1 MLKHSAILI
10 MIACLLASGCQT
22 EPAPPVEGLKAFV
35 GARFID
41 GTGKPPIEDAV
52 LVVRDGRI
60 EAAGPSDTVKIPE
73 GAERIDATGKTIM
86 PGIINSHGHV
96 GGTLGLESGH
106 YSEEN
111 VMRQLQLN
119 ARYGVTT
126 VVSLG
131 DDEEAAFRLRDS
143 QDHPSLERARI
154 FAAGAVIIAET
165 PDEARKKVDE
175 VLALNPDFIKFR
187 VDDNLGTTKKM
198 PPEVYEAIIDQAHQ
212 SNVRAAAHVFYLDD
226 AKSLVRSGLDYLAHS
241 VRDEDVDEELI
252 DLMKERNVCLCPTL
266 TREVST
272 FVYENVPEFF
282 EDPFFLKEADPEVLA
297 QLEDPERQ
305 KKIKE
310 SRSAQLYKEAL
321 DVASRN
327 VKLLVDGGAK
337 VAFGT
342 DSGPPARFQGFF
354 EHLELELMVE
364 AGLTP
369 MQALVSATR
378 DAARCTNLAE
388 LGTLE
393 AGKWADFIVL
403 ERDPLEDIRNTRSIE
418 SVWIAG
424 NRVPES
430 DTR

>member
-1 MLKHSAILI
+1 MLKHFAFLMILTS
-10 MIACLLASGCQT
+10 LLLTGCRT
-22 EPAPPVEGLKAFV
+22 EPPPPVEGLKAFV
-35 GARFID
+35 GARLID
-41 GTGKPPIEDAV
+41 GTGKAPIEDAV

-60 EAAGPSDTVKIPE
+60 EAAGPSDIVKIPE
-73 GAERIDATGKTIM
+73 GSESIDATGKTII

-96 GGTLGLESGH
+96 GGTLGLEAGH

-111 VMRQLQLN
+111 VSRQLRLN

-131 DDEEAAFRLRDS
+131 DDEEAAFRLRDR
-143 QDHPSLERARI
+143 QDNPSLDRARI
-154 FAAGAVIIAET
+154 YAAGTVITAET

-212 SNVRAAAHVFYLDD
+212 SNVRAAAHVFYLED
-226 AKSLVRSGLDYLAHS
+226 AKSLLRSGLDYLAHS

-252 DLMKERNVCLCPTL
+252 GLMKEKNVCLCPTL
-266 TREVST
+266 TRELSA
-272 FVYENVPEFF
+272 FVYEDVPEFF
-282 EDPFFLKEADPEVLA
+282 EDPFFRKEADPEVLA
-297 QLEDPERQ
+297 QLENPERR
-305 KKIKE
+305 KE
-310 SRSAQLYKEAL
+310 VQESPSAQLYKQAL
-321 DVASRN
+321 DEASRN
-327 VKLLVDGGAK
+327 VKLLVDGGAT

-369 MQALVSATR
+369 MQALVSATGG
-378 DAARCTNLAE
+378 AARCLNLSE

-393 AGKWADFIVL
+393 PGKWADFIVL
-403 ERDPLEDIRNTRSIE
+403 ERNPLEDIKNTRSLE

-430 DTR
+430 GNR